1 MSYQEPRMTNEQLL
15 ETFTRDE
22 VKAQFLNLYMYETT
36 AKWTDRL
43 KALQSYK
50 DMLDEDANNPFAD
63 NLTLAR
69 RVELLRKLIPIDDL
83 LVLINSMP
91 SNDRE
96 KIKSSIK

>member
-1 MSYQEPRMTNEQLL
+1 MTNEQLL

-22 VKAQFLNLYMYETT
+22 VKCQLLNLYMYETN

-63 NLTLAR
+63 NLTLASLNR
-69 RVELLRKLIPIDDL
+69 RSVFTDPNTNCCD
-83 LVLINSMP
+83 
-91 SNDRE
+91 
-96 KIKSSIK
+96 

>member
-22 VKAQFLNLYMYETT
+22 VKCQLLSLYMYETN

-50 DMLDEDANNPFAD
+50 DMLDEDANNLFAD